1 MEMITMQLTVD
12 ADIYEAAK
20 AILDSL
26 GISVEESIVLFFK
39 AVVTCNGLPFPL
51 SEQDQEYIRKS
62 RMDESD
68 EYLNQK
74 GEESK

>member
-1 MEMITMQLTVD
+1 MEMIMMQFTVD
-12 ADIYEAAK
+12 ADIYEQAK

-26 GISVEESIVLFFK
+26 GISVEESIMLFFK
-39 AVVTCNGLPFPL
+39 AVVARNDLPFPL
-51 SEQDQEYIRKS
+51 SEQDQEYMRNS
-62 RMDESD
+62 SMDESD